1 MTTLK
6 KKALPFT
13 FGLLLGIVIAG
24 TFFILRLDNYFT
36 ELNFYKNF
44 TKKYLSLQFANPMES
59 KKDAVVV
66 PTKLKNKKQ
75 RNSENTLR
83 IEKNFTAD
91 SLTIND
97 SASIKIPA
105 VSDNIVIRKDE
116 LLGVKTIELKDLN
129 PLFHKTYQDSL
140 LEKISEV
147 KDDRQMLKKQ
157 LMNVEFWRSPL
168 NYKGYKLSKNNVIL
182 YGLTDTQN
190 VSVYMIE
197 NTIYMRHASI
207 VYKLEYSNYFKPFDH
222 IVEDQFS
229 RNSNNK

>member
-1 MTTLK
+1 MTPFR
-6 KKALPFT
+6 KKAVPFT
-13 FGLLLGIVIAG
+13 FGLLLGIMIAG
-24 TFFILRLDNYFT
+24 TFFILRLDNYFR

-44 TKKYLSLQFANPMES
+44 TKTYLSIQSGNPLQQKRNPAISPS
-59 KKDAVVV
+59 K
-66 PTKLKNKKQ
+66 LIHKKQ
-75 RNSENTLR
+75 KSDEQTVQ
-83 IEKNFTAD
+83 IKNDFKTD
-91 SLTIND
+91 SLIITD
-97 SASIKIPA
+97 S
-105 VSDNIVIRKDE
+105 VSMKVPSVADNIVIRKDE
-116 LLGVKTIELKDLN
+116 LLGVKTLELKDLN
-129 PLFHKTYQDSL
+129 PLFHKTYKDSL

-157 LMNVEFWRSPL
+157 LMNVEFWKSPL

-190 VSVYMIE
+190 VSIYMIE

-229 RNSNNK
+229 RNINNK